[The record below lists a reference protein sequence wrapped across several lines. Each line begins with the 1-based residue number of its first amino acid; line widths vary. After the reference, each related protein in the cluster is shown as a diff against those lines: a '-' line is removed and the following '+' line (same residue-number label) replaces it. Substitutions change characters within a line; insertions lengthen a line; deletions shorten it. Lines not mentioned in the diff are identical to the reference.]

1 MSSSVLWMESQFNKK
16 LIDISLNNDTA
27 ATQWNLNNQKN
38 QKKKSPIFVQKRSCD
53 YIVIDFS
60 VYEKNNKN
68 SCRISHRTTHFLFE
82 F

>member
-38 QKKKSPIFVQKRSCD
+38 QKKIPNFCV
-53 YIVIDFS
+53 
-60 VYEKNNKN
+60 EK
-68 SCRISHRTTHFLFE
+68 IM
-82 F
+82 